1 MNGNEKNTVQI
12 EIQFRIKQ
20 GNYYSDGLSLNQ
32 AFTIGPVD
40 FSEIAEIMIQFNSMM
55 ESLKQVRGISE

>member
-12 EIQFRIKQ
+12 EIQFRIRQ
-20 GNYYSDGLSLNQ
+20 GNQYTSGLSLNQ

-40 FSEIAEIMIQFNSMM
+40 FSEIAEIMTQFNGLM
-55 ESLKQVRGISE
+55 EALKQERGIPA